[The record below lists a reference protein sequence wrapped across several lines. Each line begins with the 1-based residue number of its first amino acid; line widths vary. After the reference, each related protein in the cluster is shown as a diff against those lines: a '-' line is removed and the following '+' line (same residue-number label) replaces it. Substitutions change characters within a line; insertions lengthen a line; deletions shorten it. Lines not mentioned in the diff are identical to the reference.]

1 MNSETSTTPPA
12 GLVLAMLEF
21 CAELRAAG
29 LTVTPRATID
39 ATRSLEL
46 VDVANRATFRAALQ
60 ANFVAS
66 PEEQDAF
73 HVMFDRFWG
82 NGDGAPDQARREAYQ
97 PLAQQR
103 RPDEALFL
111 PLPVLFEGMEPGGE
125 ARLPGGDRS
134 ASEVDLITRTDFADF
149 SDADVLTATR
159 AIRRLTPRLATV
171 ASRRSEPATSGVVDL
186 RRTMRALR
194 RPGGDV
200 AGFAW
205 KRPKV
210 RRLRVV
216 ALCDVSGSMD
226 AYTPFLL
233 QFLFALQKQHGLVRT
248 FVFSTRLEDVTAALR
263 ARRFDEALRSIANQ
277 VTRWSGGTTI
287 GESLAEFNQRYAAEL
302 ISPRTVVLVISD
314 GWERGDSSAL
324 AAQLALLR
332 RRARRI
338 IWLNP
343 LKGRADYLPLAKGMA
358 AALPYVDD
366 FLAANSIESLQNL
379 SRVLSRA

>member
-1 MNSETSTTPPA
+1 
-12 GLVLAMLEF
+12 
-21 CAELRAAG
+21 
-29 LTVTPRATID
+29 
-39 ATRSLEL
+39 
-46 VDVANRATFRAALQ
+46 
-60 ANFVAS
+60 
-66 PEEQDAF
+66 
-73 HVMFDRFWG
+73 
-82 NGDGAPDQARREAYQ
+82 
-97 PLAQQR
+97 
-103 RPDEALFL
+103 
-111 PLPVLFEGMEPGGE
+111 
-125 ARLPGGDRS
+125 
-134 ASEVDLITRTDFADF
+134 
-149 SDADVLTATR
+149 
-159 AIRRLTPRLATV
+159 
-171 ASRRSEPATSGVVDL
+171 
-186 RRTMRALR
+186 MRALR

-205 KRPKV
+205 KRPRV

-233 QFLFALQKQHGLVRT
+233 QFLYALQKQRGLVRT